1 MTAHST
7 SPQSEPD
14 DLATTA
20 NVSTLAPPDAHL
32 VVAFASMEGDI
43 VDEHFGSAQGF
54 YVYDIHPNTT
64 RLIGSIQFPRAAK
77 DGNEDKLKPKLAWLS
92 GSDVVYCASIGG
104 SATRQLIAMGIT
116 PLKVS
121 EGPDISEIIESIQ
134 AQLNGNMEFW
144 LANILKQKQKAA
156 ATDRFAV
163 DEDWG

>member
-7 SPQSEPD
+7 S
-14 DLATTA
+14 LHTA
-20 NVSTLAPPDAHL
+20 ADAFTSTASVSTLTPPDSHL

-54 YVYDIHPNTT
+54 YVYDIHPDTT
-64 RLIGSIQFPRAAK
+64 RLLGSIQFPRAAK

-92 GSDVVYCASIGG
+92 GSDLVYCASIGG

-134 AQLNGNMEFW
+134 AQLNGSMEFW
-144 LANILKQKQKAA
+144 LANILKQKQKSAGA
-156 ATDRFAV
+156 ERFTA